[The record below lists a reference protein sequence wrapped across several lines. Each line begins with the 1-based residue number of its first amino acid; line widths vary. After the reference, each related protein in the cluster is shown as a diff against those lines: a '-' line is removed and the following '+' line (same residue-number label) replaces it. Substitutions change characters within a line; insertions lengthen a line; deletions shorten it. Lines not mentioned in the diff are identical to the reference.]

1 MKMVDIQVIP
11 FRVQR
16 EQFHHGRILAPGEVT
31 QTLTK
36 VITDEGAEGY
46 YFGGHGHGDADGL
59 PPDDRAVME
68 GRLKDLVV
76 GQDPYDRERFWH
88 WMWVANIPEHL
99 LSVLDMA
106 LWDVQARA
114 PGLPLYKLL
123 GGCRDKVKAYA
134 STFPNMGSVE
144 EYAAHA
150 LACKEEGYT
159 H

>member
-1 MKMVDIQVIP
+1 MKIVDIEVIP
-11 FRVQR
+11 FRVKR

-68 GRLKDLVV
+68 GRLKELVV

-114 PGLPLYKLL
+114 PGLP
-123 GGCRDKVKAYA
+123 R
-134 STFPNMGSVE
+134 
-144 EYAAHA
+144 
-150 LACKEEGYT
+150 
-159 H
+159 

>member
-1 MKMVDIQVIP
+1 MKIVDIQVIP

-16 EQFHHGRILAPGEVT
+16 EQFHHGRILSPGEVT

-36 VITDEGAEGY
+36 AITDEGAEGY